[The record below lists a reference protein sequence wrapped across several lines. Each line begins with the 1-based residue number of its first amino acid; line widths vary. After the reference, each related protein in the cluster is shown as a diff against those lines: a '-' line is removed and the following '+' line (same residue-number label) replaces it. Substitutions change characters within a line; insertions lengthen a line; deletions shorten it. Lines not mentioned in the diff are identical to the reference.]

1 MQRPRINLGLASTG
15 AAASRKGSP
24 ATDIATAHRC
34 RFGGTGFAGA
44 TRALRV
50 RLCVTSAVRPVGR
63 AAVEQPR
70 LDRRIDPPAEQ
81 NLSRPPVALATP
93 IPALSSDEVTTAR
106 VFDRLAVVVLGVVGV
121 VALLTFRD
129 YGLSWDDYT
138 HSEYGDL
145 LLKFY
150 LSGLRDQRAL
160 SWVNLYYY
168 GGGFDLLAALAA
180 KLLPF
185 TLFETR
191 RLMGAAVGVLGL
203 FVTWRIGR
211 RVGGPAAGLIALV
224 LLATCPLYYGHMFM
238 NPKDSPFAVAMAI
251 FLLALVRIFEEYPRV
266 SIASGALVGAGFGL
280 AFGSRIMGAFGA
292 IDALAALAFIFAIDA
307 RARGIRSAGARLGR
321 FVLALVPAMVLA
333 YAVMALVWPWSVG
346 NPLNP
351 LRAVEYFSR
360 FFEKP
365 WQELFDGRVISVP
378 DMPRSYV
385 PTLFALKLPVILS
398 VLGFGGVAGALVAA
412 FRSNVAANRRAILL
426 LVALAALLPLAVT
439 IALRPAMYNGIRHF
453 VFVLPPLAVLG
464 GLAAVSLIEMAAR
477 RLRFA
482 PIAAALVLVVGA
494 AVPVVEMVRL
504 HPYEYTD
511 FNGLAGG
518 VAGARD
524 RYMLDYWGLSFK
536 QASQALRA
544 RLAERHETKPSDRRW
559 KLAVCGPHRSPQV
572 ELGGDFETSW
582 DPTGADFALML
593 AEFYC
598 AKLDAPLLV
607 EIVRDGVTYARV
619 YDIRGRSFPTLLTQP
634 GL

>member
-1 MQRPRINLGLASTG
+1 M
-15 AAASRKGSP
+15 
-24 ATDIATAHRC
+24 
-34 RFGGTGFAGA
+34 
-44 TRALRV
+44 
-50 RLCVTSAVRPVGR
+50 
-63 AAVEQPR
+63 
-70 LDRRIDPPAEQ
+70 
-81 NLSRPPVALATP
+81 ALATP

-211 RVGGPAAGLIALV
+211 RVGGPAVGLIALV

-292 IDALAALAFIFAIDA
+292 IDALAALALIFAIDS

-398 VLGFGGVAGALVAA
+398 VLGFGGVAVALVAA
-412 FRSNVAANRRAILL
+412 FRGNVAANRRAVLL

-477 RLRFA
+477 RLRFV

-544 RLAERHETKPSDRRW
+544 RLAERHETKPGDRRW

-582 DPTGADFALML
+582 DPTGADFALTL
-593 AEFYC
+593 GEFYC

>member
-1 MQRPRINLGLASTG
+1 M
-15 AAASRKGSP
+15 
-24 ATDIATAHRC
+24 
-34 RFGGTGFAGA
+34 
-44 TRALRV
+44 
-50 RLCVTSAVRPVGR
+50 
-63 AAVEQPR
+63 
-70 LDRRIDPPAEQ
+70 
-81 NLSRPPVALATP
+81 ALATP
-93 IPALSSDEVTTAR
+93 IPALSSDEATTVR

-266 SIASGALVGAGFGL
+266 SLASGALVGAGFGL

-292 IDALAALAFIFAIDA
+292 IDALAALALIFAIDS

-333 YAVMALVWPWSVG
+333 YAVMALVWPWSVA

-385 PTLFALKLPVILS
+385 PMLFALKLPVILS

-412 FRSNVAANRRAILL
+412 FRGNVAANRRAVLL

-482 PIAAALVLVVGA
+482 PIAAALVLVAGV
-494 AVPVVEMVRL
+494 AVPLVEMVRL

-582 DPTGADFALML
+582 DPTGADFALTL
-593 AEFYC
+593 GEFYC

>member
-1 MQRPRINLGLASTG
+1 
-15 AAASRKGSP
+15 
-24 ATDIATAHRC
+24 
-34 RFGGTGFAGA
+34 
-44 TRALRV
+44 
-50 RLCVTSAVRPVGR
+50 
-63 AAVEQPR
+63 
-70 LDRRIDPPAEQ
+70 
-81 NLSRPPVALATP
+81 VALATP

-266 SIASGALVGAGFGL
+266 SLASGALVGAGFGL

-292 IDALAALAFIFAIDA
+292 IDALAALALIFAIDS

-412 FRSNVAANRRAILL
+412 FRGNVAANRRAVLL

-482 PIAAALVLVVGA
+482 PIAAALVLVAGV

-544 RLAERHETKPSDRRW
+544 RLAERHETKPGDRRW

-582 DPTGADFALML
+582 DPTGADFALTL
-593 AEFYC
+593 GEFYC

>member
-1 MQRPRINLGLASTG
+1 M
-15 AAASRKGSP
+15 
-24 ATDIATAHRC
+24 
-34 RFGGTGFAGA
+34 
-44 TRALRV
+44 
-50 RLCVTSAVRPVGR
+50 
-63 AAVEQPR
+63 
-70 LDRRIDPPAEQ
+70 
-81 NLSRPPVALATP
+81 ALATP

-251 FLLALVRIFEEYPRV
+251 FLLALVRVFEEYPRV

-292 IDALAALAFIFAIDA
+292 IDALAALALIFAIDS

-333 YAVMALVWPWSVG
+333 YAVMALVWPWSVA

-412 FRSNVAANRRAILL
+412 FRGNVAANRRVVLL

-477 RLRFA
+477 RLRFV
-482 PIAAALVLVVGA
+482 PIAAALVLVAGV

-544 RLAERHETKPSDRRW
+544 RLAKRHETKPSDRRW
-559 KLAVCGPHRSPQV
+559 RLAVCGPHRSPQV

-582 DPTGADFALML
+582 DPTGADFGLTL
-593 AEFYC
+593 GEFYC

-607 EIVRDGVTYARV
+607 EIARDGVTYARV